1 MEVAFAV
8 IGGAGLEPTN
18 LAEGVQALAMRAD
31 LDEVLAVADDD
42 GPAPEFDVRLSA
54 PFARGGAAWCEVEV
68 TAHDGFRLLLDAART
83 IAGHLDR
90 NVRVLAS
97 LREPL
102 VGTAVEIAYRAVD
115 VAPDGSSH
123 DVAVAAPPVVGS
135 LPAVEA
141 PERLAAI
148 LDALVADASGGA
160 KGPRTRGAAA
170 ARAFRRTPLFES
182 VRLNRLAR
190 RILAATAVVFAP
202 EDTAGNVRVR
212 IDASDGARQI
222 SIVTLEEAEA
232 LRRATGH

>member
-18 LAEGVQALAMRAD
+18 LAAGVQALAVRAD
-31 LDEVLAVADDD
+31 LDEVLAAADDD

-54 PFARGGAAWCEVEV
+54 PFVHGDAAWCEVEV
-68 TAHDGFRLLLDAART
+68 PAHDGFRLLLDAART
-83 IAGHLDR
+83 VAGHLER
-90 NVRVLAS
+90 KVRVLAS

-102 VGTAVEIAYRAVD
+102 VGTAVEIAYRSVD

-123 DVAVAAPPVVGS
+123 DVAVASPPVVGS
-135 LPAVEA
+135 MPSVEA

-148 LDALVADASGGA
+148 LDALVDDASGA
-160 KGPRTRGAAA
+160 SGPRTRSTAA

-202 EDTAGNVRVR
+202 EDNAGNVRVR

>member
-1 MEVAFAV
+1 MDPAGTDTVTSLAGAESTVASRCRV
-8 IGGAGLEPTN
+8 TLT
-18 LAEGVQALAMRAD
+18 GVAPGFTSTRPG
-31 LDEVLAVADDD
+31 VAWLPMTD
-42 GPAPEFDVRLSA
+42 GDTTHVA
-54 PFARGGAAWCEVEV
+54 
-68 TAHDGFRLLLDAART
+68 
-83 IAGHLDR
+83 
-90 NVRVLAS
+90 
-97 LREPL
+97 
-102 VGTAVEIAYRAVD
+102 AVD

-123 DVAVAAPPVVGS
+123 DVAVASPPVVGS
-135 LPAVEA
+135 MPSVEA

-148 LDALVADASGGA
+148 LDALVDDASGA
-160 KGPRTRGAAA
+160 SGPRTRSTAA

-202 EDTAGNVRVR
+202 EDNAGNVRVR